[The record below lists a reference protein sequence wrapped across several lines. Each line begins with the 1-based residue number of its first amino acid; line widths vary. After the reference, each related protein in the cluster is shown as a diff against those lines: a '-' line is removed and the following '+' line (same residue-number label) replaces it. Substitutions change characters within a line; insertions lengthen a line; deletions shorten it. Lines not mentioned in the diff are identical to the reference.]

1 MSLKIKE
8 LLKSYMELNQYRE
21 YNEVLKKE
29 ITYKFV
35 KKIQDVNKNYLYS
48 TQVELLEATEMY
60 LENKDRML
68 FRKYYYTLR
77 LDIGDINMSE
87 RLMEIYEKLV

>member
-1 MSLKIKE
+1 MNLKIKE

-48 TQVELLEATEMY
+48 TQVELLEATEIY

-68 FRKYYYTLR
+68 FRKYYDTLR
-77 LDIGDINMSE
+77 LDIDDINMSE